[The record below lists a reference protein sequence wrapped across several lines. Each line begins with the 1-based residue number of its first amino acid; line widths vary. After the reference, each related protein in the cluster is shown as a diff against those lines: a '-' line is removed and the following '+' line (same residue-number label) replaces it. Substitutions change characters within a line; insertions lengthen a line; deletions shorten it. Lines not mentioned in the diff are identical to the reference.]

1 MSCSSLRRSMNGRVA
16 SVLRR
21 GPDSTTGMGS
31 SRPRPRGSAFG
42 SPFPLADLEDAQ
54 RRLGFVRHHLGA
66 PRRTEHELRPYLAE
80 TVDRREER
88 ADLVLDQRADRTA
101 HRRQAVSD
109 VDVAVVLHIDLVH
122 EAEIDD
128 VDAELRVVDLH
139 QRLADVLLRHGRN
152 AALRGCVV
160 CLGLDVIGHAV
171 SRRPSGICLATS
183 VAQRERS
190 QQGKGTADVA
200 SIRALIVDDHPVTRE
215 GLRTALEL
223 SDDVIV
229 VVGEAATG
237 EEAVEQARS
246 LTPDVVFMDVRM
258 PGMDGIEA
266 TRRIK
271 DAAPSTKVIL
281 ITVDESRGAVSE
293 AIQAGVSGYLLK
305 DATPDA
311 LVDAARNAVEGNAV
325 IHPHLTKTFIEEAST
340 AGDEPR
346 ATPLSKRE
354 REILQKVADGA
365 TTRQVASDLGISPHT
380 VKTHLERIFEKLGA
394 NDRAQAVAIA
404 IRTGIVR

>member
-1 MSCSSLRRSMNGRVA
+1 MRRLFASGCRRSCRLAPPFRHMLGT
-16 SVLRR
+16 SVRQQ
-21 GPDSTTGMGS
+21 
-31 SRPRPRGSAFG
+31 
-42 SPFPLADLEDAQ
+42 E
-54 RRLGFVRHHLGA
+54 
-66 PRRTEHELRPYLAE
+66 E
-80 TVDRREER
+80 T
-88 ADLVLDQRADRTA
+88 
-101 HRRQAVSD
+101 
-109 VDVAVVLHIDLVH
+109 
-122 EAEIDD
+122 DD
-128 VDAELRVVDLH
+128 V
-139 QRLADVLLRHGRN
+139 G
-152 AALRGCVV
+152 
-160 CLGLDVIGHAV
+160 
-171 SRRPSGICLATS
+171 
-183 VAQRERS
+183 
-190 QQGKGTADVA
+190 

-223 SDDVIV
+223 SDDVLIG
-229 VVGEAATG
+229 VGGAGAGGATG
-237 EEAVEQARS
+237 EEPVEQARS

-281 ITVDESRGAVSE
+281 ITVDESRGAGSE

-404 IRTGIVR
+404 IRTGIVH